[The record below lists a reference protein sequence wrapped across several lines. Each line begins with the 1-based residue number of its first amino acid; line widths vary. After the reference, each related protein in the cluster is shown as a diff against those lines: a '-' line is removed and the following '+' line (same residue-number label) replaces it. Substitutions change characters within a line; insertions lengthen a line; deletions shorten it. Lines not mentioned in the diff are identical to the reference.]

1 VQAVRILHGLLHLS
15 GKHSS
20 ELIEQACGTAHSYGE
35 YRLVTIRK
43 LIKHAGSDQQAFEF
57 LEEHP
62 IIRNLSD
69 YGDVVRV
76 HFGKEA
82 KL

>member
-1 VQAVRILHGLLHLS
+1 MH
-15 GKHSS
+15 
-20 ELIEQACGTAHSYGE
+20 

-43 LIKHAGSDQQAFEF
+43 RTKHAGPDQQAFEF

-76 HFGKEA
+76 HIGKEA